1 MKVETA
7 RNKREVSPCT
17 ADKRYR
23 LAKTLQ
29 HSKLEML
36 LEEVSQASVVIVNP
50 GRFMGRDVP
59 RKKAA

>member
-1 MKVETA
+1 
-7 RNKREVSPCT
+7 
-17 ADKRYR
+17 
-23 LAKTLQ
+23 
-29 HSKLEML
+29 ML